1 MADTPPL
8 VEVPSVPEG
17 QSQPIH
23 NYVSADSAQEASA
36 QARGTGALSAAPRIV
51 NTGGKFPLPEEPAT
65 ESSHLAFVDFLA
77 FSIRPAG
84 KSSISWLSPFLLD
97 LFSIPILRP
106 LNKGGYGYDTMYDM
120 SGFGILASGG
130 ESQRGTVYV
139 GLTGKGCTRISNWPA
154 VRHFLEHYGATLKR
168 VDVAHDDHHG
178 ATLSIRKALR
188 WHREG
193 QFNSGG
199 RKPSIEPVGDWLTPG
214 SPKGRTLKIGRREN
228 GKFCRIYEK
237 GKQLG
242 SPASPWVRAEVEFKD
257 ESRVLPYDMLT
268 RPGDYLAGAYPCMAY
283 LSATQEKIA
292 TITKAAKISYEASV
306 HHARLMVG
314 KLLNVMMEKN
324 DGDASKVVNELRRGG
339 IPRRLEHYADWLPLN
354 KAGSAE

>member
-1 MADTPPL
+1 MPASPFASDL
-8 VEVPSVPEG
+8 PSVPEG
-17 QSQPIH
+17 RLSQIEHVPAAHDAPITG
-23 NYVSADSAQEASA
+23 AL
-36 QARGTGALSAAPRIV
+36 ARGEGALSAAPRIV
-51 NTGGKFPLPEEPAT
+51 NTGGKFPPPEERAS

-84 KSSISWLSPFLLD
+84 KSPVNWLSPFLLD
-97 LFSIPILRP
+97 LFSIPSLRP
-106 LNKGGYGYDTMYDM
+106 LNKGGYGYDAMYDM
-120 SGFGILASGG
+120 SGFGILAAGG

-139 GLTGKGCTRISNWPA
+139 GLTGKGCARISNWPA
-154 VRHFLEHYGATLKR
+154 VRHFLEHYDATLKR
-168 VDVAHDDHHG
+168 VDAAHDDHHG
-178 ATLSIRKALR
+178 TTLSIRKALR

-242 SPASPWVRAEVEFKD
+242 SPVSPWVRAEVEFKD

-283 LSATQEKIA
+283 LSATQEKIG

-314 KLLNVMMEKN
+314 KLLNVMMEVN
-324 DGDASKVVNELRRGG
+324 EGDASKVVNELRRGG
-339 IPRRLEHYADWLPLN
+339 IPRRLEHYTDSLPLDTT
-354 KAGSAE
+354 GSAE